1 MKLLELFD
9 KQAPYEWTDFHGMPA
24 ATFEVGNTKYLVAF
38 MPWENNFGPSSNSE
52 IPEKFETVM
61 GALIANYEEG
71 DLVSGNYLLGV
82 GNASLVFT
90 TALHIFEEYI
100 GRYKPEVFAVA
111 ALVAEKRP
119 AIYARIMKRFAKEI
133 AKTGYT
139 LVDEETMQDTPFG
152 AMHAFYLLRQDLT

>member
-1 MKLLELFD
+1 
-9 KQAPYEWTDFHGMPA
+9 
-24 ATFEVGNTKYLVAF
+24 
-38 MPWENNFGPSSNSE
+38 
-52 IPEKFETVM
+52 
-61 GALIANYEEG
+61 
-71 DLVSGNYLLGV
+71 VSGNYLLGT

-119 AIYARIMKRFAKEI
+119 ALYARIMKRFAKEI

-139 LVDEETMQDTPFG
+139 LVDEETMQNTPFG